1 MTDADELSSWDTVY
15 ERGSAPWDIG
25 RPQAVWVRLADAG
38 DINPPVLDAGCGTG
52 EHTLLV
58 AERGLDVLG
67 IDISPAAVR
76 LARAKAAQRGLD
88 ATFEVG
94 DVLALDRLGRTFA
107 TVIDSGVFHIFDDAD
122 RARYVMSLGA
132 VVDPGGVVHLLCFSE
147 HTPGDD
153 RTSSGD
159 PGRVAGR
166 LRRRLGRRTH
176 RSGAARGA
184 GGLRARAGPRLARED
199 RPHPLTRARVTL
211 DYTGCECQHDLK

>member
-1 MTDADELSSWDTVY
+1 M
-15 ERGSAPWDIG
+15 
-25 RPQAVWVRLADAG
+25 
-38 DINPPVLDAGCGTG
+38 LDAGCGTG

-122 RARYVMSLGA
+122 RVRYVMSLGA

-147 HTPGDD
+147 HTPGATGP
-153 RTSSGD
+153 R
-159 PGRVAGR
+159 RVTQAE
-166 LRRRLGRRTH
+166 LRAAFADGWDVERIE
-176 RSGAARGA
+176 AARLEVREDYA
-184 GGLRARAGPRLARED
+184 PEPAHAWLARIVRTPCD
-199 RPHPLTRARVTL
+199 ARRACDAGL
-211 DYTGCECQHDLK
+211 HGL

>member
-38 DINPPVLDAGCGTG
+38 EINPPVLDAGCGTG

-132 VVDPGGVVHLLCFSE
+132 VVDPGGVVHLMCFSE
-147 HTPGDD
+147 HTPGTTGP
-153 RTSSGD
+153 R
-159 PGRVAGR
+159 RVTQAE
-166 LRRRLGRRTH
+166 LRAAFADGWDVERIE
-176 RSGAARGA
+176 AARLEVREDYA
-184 GGLRARAGPRLARED
+184 PEPAHAWLARIV
-199 RPHPLTRARVTL
+199 RTP
-211 DYTGCECQHDLK
+211 